1 MIPVG
6 IAFAFSFFLIDT
18 PRWLASQGRNEEAAA
33 ALSRLR
39 KLDVDDHA
47 LHTELSDI
55 QAQVSSRAADLA
67 HTNVLYSVRELLT
80 IATYRKRFLLVIAFH
95 VIAQWTGGN
104 AITFYVSTIFE
115 ATGVGSQGTA
125 LISSGG
131 YGIVKLVFTILF
143 AVVMIDLIGRRPCF
157 LTGLLLQFIA
167 HVYLAAYFA
176 NPIKAHTKSADN
188 GAIAMVFVYAVGW
201 SIGLC
206 TIPYIYGSEIFPTRV
221 RNVAYASTMWLHWFL
236 QYAVV
241 KALPP
246 MFVAFNKWGAY
257 VLFAS
262 VCFVGFVLLGV
273 CAPETN
279 GVPMEYMDALFSAR
293 WYMGWKAKR
302 PDALGDPFIDRGVVS
317 DSTDDLEALE
327 DVHRGKD

>member
-1 MIPVG
+1 MT
-6 IAFAFSFFLIDT
+6 DT
-18 PRWLASQGRNEEAAA
+18 PRWLASQERYQEAVT

-39 KLDVDDHA
+39 KLDVDDQA
-47 LHTELSDI
+47 LHHELADI
-55 QAQVSSRAADLA
+55 QAQVRSRAADLA
-67 HTNVLYSVRELLT
+67 HTNVLYTAKELLT
-80 IATYRKRFLLVIAFH
+80 VATYRKRFLLVVAFH

-125 LISSGG
+125 LISSGA

-143 AVVMIDLIGRRPCF
+143 AVVMIDRIGRRPSF
-157 LTGLLLQFIA
+157 LAGLLLQFIA

-176 NPIKAHTKSADN
+176 KPVSAHDTSSNN
-188 GAIAMVFVYAVGW
+188 GAIAMIFIYAVGW

-221 RNVAYASTMWLHWFL
+221 RNVAYASTMGLHWFL

-246 MFVAFNKWGAY
+246 MFVAFDTWGVY
-257 VLFAS
+257 VFFALI
-262 VCFVGFVLLGV
+262 CFVGFVLLGI

-293 WYMGWKAKR
+293 WYVGWKAKA
-302 PDALGDPFIDRGVVS
+302 PDALVASFVDGEIES
-317 DSTDDLEALE
+317 DSTSDLEALE
-327 DVHRGKD
+327 DVHRAKD

>member
-1 MIPVG
+1 MT
-6 IAFAFSFFLIDT
+6 DT
-18 PRWLASQGRNEEAAA
+18 PRWLASKGRNPEAAA

-39 KLDVDDHA
+39 KLDVDDRV
-47 LHTELSDI
+47 LHKELSDI

-67 HTNVLYSVRELLT
+67 QTNFLYSVRELLT
-80 IATYRKRFLLVIAFH
+80 YATYRKRFLLVIAFH

-125 LISSGG
+125 LISSGA

-143 AVVMIDLIGRRPCF
+143 AVVMIDRIGRRPCF
-157 LTGLLLQFIA
+157 LTGLLLQFTA
-167 HVYLAAYFA
+167 HVYLAAYFSQ
-176 NPIKAHTKSADN
+176 PIGAHKKSADN
-188 GAIAMVFVYAVGW
+188 GAIAMVFIYAVGW

-221 RNVAYASTMWLHWFL
+221 RNVAYASTMGLHWFS

-246 MFVAFNKWGAY
+246 MFVALHKWGPY

-262 VCFVGFVLLGV
+262 ICFVGFVLLWV

-279 GVPMEYMDALFSAR
+279 GVSMEYMDALFSTR
-293 WYMGWKAKR
+293 WYLGWKAKA
-302 PDALGDPFIDRGVVS
+302 PDALLDSLVDREVVS
-317 DSTDDLEALE
+317 DSTSDLDALE